1 MATSTDG
8 GHSFGTALETNA
20 WAVFPQ
26 ARVLDNGA
34 IVLTAGRPGIGLWV
48 QDANT
53 GLLDPGGW
61 RFYNLAAEH
70 NKAVKS
76 DSLHFGAPEVAIE
89 NASSPTSSPVM
100 TKAYTG
106 LEVQGCDG
114 PDVAQSCQV
123 TVSYDRICNGNA
135 GPPGPHGDKDY
146 AFTMTFV
153 VNVTQRV

>member
-8 GHSFGTALETNA
+8 GRSFGIPRETNA

-26 ARVLDNGA
+26 VRVLDNGA

-48 QDANT
+48 QDSRN
-53 GLLDPGGW
+53 GLIDPHGW
-61 RFYNLAAEH
+61 RFYNLALEH
-70 NKAVKS
+70 NKAVGNQKS
-76 DSLHFGAPEVAIE
+76 LQFGKPEVAIE
-89 NASSPTSSPVM
+89 NASSPTSLPAM

-106 LEVQGCDG
+106 LETQGCARPVG
-114 PDVAQSCQV
+114 AQSCKV

-146 AFTMTFV
+146 AFTMEFR
-153 VNVTQRV
+153 VTLAQ